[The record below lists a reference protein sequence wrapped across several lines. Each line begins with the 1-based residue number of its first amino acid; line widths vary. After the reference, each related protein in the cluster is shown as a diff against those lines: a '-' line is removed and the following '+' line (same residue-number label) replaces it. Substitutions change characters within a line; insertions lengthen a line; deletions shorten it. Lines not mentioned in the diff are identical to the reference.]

1 MSKCGFPRREA
12 GDPKLVGGCDPIS
25 GELAVM
31 LYRRAIKQVIPVS
44 SAEVAEVAKILE
56 NTYRAINI
64 ALVNEMKVILTAMG
78 IDAWEVIAAAATKP
92 FGFQAFYP
100 GPGHIVEA

>member
-1 MSKCGFPRREA
+1 MRFPTRRSV
-12 GDPKLVGGCDPIS
+12 GPKLVGGCDPIS

-56 NTYRAINI
+56 NTYRASI
-64 ALVNEMKVILTAMG
+64 ALVNEMKVVLTAIRM
-78 IDAWEVIAAAATKP
+78 DVWEVIAAAATKP
-92 FGFQAFYP
+92 FGFQAFSS
-100 GPGHIVEA
+100 